1 MIKTGTF
8 YIKILKCTYI
18 LQYFNVGLKPYI
30 ILMGGAKLSKS
41 LIQLSGDGWGC
52 VPSLLF
58 DLRPNYG
65 GGMKKMATS
74 FIRSRA
80 HTAPLSA
87 LALRKAISD
96 PRLCRRLLV
105 IYRKVWVS
113 FLWGSLLLSPGPWC
127 TRLSLYLPRVYFP
140 VLCKF
145 CNQIPLA
152 SKVKFSGSSQ
162 SLFQIPRFG
171 NLLWVLELY

>member
-1 MIKTGTF
+1 
-8 YIKILKCTYI
+8 
-18 LQYFNVGLKPYI
+18 
-30 ILMGGAKLSKS
+30 MGGAVFPPCCLTWDQTMMEVRK
-41 LIQLSGDGWGC
+41 IT
-52 VPSLLF
+52 
-58 DLRPNYG
+58 
-65 GGMKKMATS
+65 ATS
-74 FIRSRA
+74 FKRSHARIA
-80 HTAPLSA
+80 TLSA

-113 FLWGSLLLSPGPWC
+113 FLWGSLLLSPGSWC
-127 TRLSLYLPRVYFP
+127 AQDFVCAFQESVSP

-162 SLFQIPRFG
+162 SLCQIPRLG
-171 NLLWVLELY
+171 NLLWVPELSYQCENFFGIIVLRFVGHLLGSSMVGLMATSSKRAYVTGCVTR